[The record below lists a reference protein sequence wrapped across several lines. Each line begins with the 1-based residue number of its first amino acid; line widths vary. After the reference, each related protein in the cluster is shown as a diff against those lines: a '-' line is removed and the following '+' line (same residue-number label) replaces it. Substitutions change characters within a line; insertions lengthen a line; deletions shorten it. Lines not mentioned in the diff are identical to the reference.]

1 MTPTE
6 KQGFIVCFAT
16 YLFWGLAPIY
26 FKLFENIDAIRI
38 IAHRIVWG
46 LVFLLIFLLVRDGRQ
61 LIHKARLSGRQLAG
75 LCLTGGLIALNWLV
89 FVWAVNQDQIL
100 ATSLGYF
107 ITPLIQV
114 LLGMLFL
121 KERINRTQTVSLIIA
136 VSSTA
141 YLALSMGGLPWVSL
155 VLAFS
160 FGFYGLFRKQLD
172 IGPLT
177 GLAWES
183 LLLLPLAIG
192 YLIWMPLPATG
203 SSDDLLMLLFVGAG
217 LVTVLPLIGFNYSA
231 VRLKLSTIGFMQYMA
246 PSISFLIAVFVYGEV
261 FSRDYQIAF
270 GGIWLALLV
279 LSIGPLLSRMSRHE
293 DQSAG

>member
-1 MTPTE
+1 MTHQE
-6 KQGFIVCFAT
+6 KLGFIACFLT

-26 FKLFENIDAIRI
+26 FKLFEEIDAMRI

-46 LVFLLIFLLVRDGRQ
+46 LVFLLIFLLIRDGRQ
-61 LIHKARLSGRQLAG
+61 LIVKARLSGNQLAG
-75 LCLTGGLIALNWLV
+75 LTLTGGLIALNWLV

-114 LLGMLFL
+114 LLGMMFL
-121 KERINRTQTVSLIIA
+121 KERINLIQTLSLLIA
-136 VSSTA
+136 VTSTV
-141 YLALSMGGLPWVSL
+141 YLAVSIGGLPWVSL

-160 FGFYGLFRKQLD
+160 FGFYGLFRKQLG

-183 LLLLPLAIG
+183 MLLLPLAVG
-192 YLIWMPLPATG
+192 YLIWMPLPLSPLTEA
-203 SSDDLLMLLFVGAG
+203 DNMLMLLFIGAG
-217 LVTVLPLIGFNYSA
+217 LVTVLPLIGFNYAA

-246 PSISFLIAVFVYGEV
+246 PSISFLIAVFVYEET
-261 FSRDYQIAF
+261 FSREYQIAF
-270 GGIWLALLV
+270 AGIWLALLV
-279 LSIGPLLSRMSRHE
+279 LSVGPFLLRMNRRS
-293 DQSAG
+293 